1 MGKLG
6 RRTALK
12 VGVGALIAAPSIAAP
27 SIVGAQTPMKLPLA
41 TVWPDSNFHV
51 VNLRRFSDEVK
62 KATDG
67 GIDIDVKSGG
77 QLGFKGPECLR
88 AVRDGLVPM
97 ADFLNTQQV
106 GDAPFMGVEGL
117 PFLAGSREEL
127 KILHKHIRPEFE
139 KIAAANNQKI
149 LYVVPWP
156 NQYLHLKVKVDG
168 VDGLKG
174 IKIRTADKGAQD
186 IWAAAGMAPVVMP
199 WGELLPALSSGA
211 VSGVSTSAVSGVD
224 GKFWEFLKFFYSTN
238 QQWSSDIV
246 SINLDAWKKIKPEHQ
261 KAMTDLATKLEPE
274 FWEAAFA
281 ADKDCAKKMT
291 DGGMQLIAPSPA
303 MIADLRKKCD
313 HLVADFM
320 KKVPSS
326 QAPIK
331 AYFTEVKRA

>member
-1 MGKLG
+1 MSTLN

-12 VGVGALIAAPSIAAP
+12 VGVGALVAAPAIAQ
-27 SIVGAQTPMKLPLA
+27 AQTPMKLPLA
-41 TVWPDSNFHV
+41 TVWPDANFHV
-51 VNLRRFSDEVK
+51 INCRRFADEVK
-62 KATDG
+62 KATAG
-67 GIDIDVKSGG
+67 AIDINVKSGG

-88 AVRDGLVPM
+88 AVRDGLVPI

-106 GDAPFMGVEGL
+106 GDAPFMGIEGL

-149 LYVVPWP
+149 LYIVPWP
-156 NQYLHLKVKVDG
+156 NQYLHLKVKVED
-168 VDGLKG
+168 VAGLKG

-186 IWAAAGMAPVVMP
+186 IWSSVGMAPVVMP

-261 KAMTDLATKLEPE
+261 KAITDLATRLEPE
-274 FWEAAFA
+274 FWDASFA
-281 ADKDCAKKMT
+281 ADKDCSKKMT
-291 DGGMQLIAPSPA
+291 DGGMTLIAPSPA
-303 MIADLRKKCD
+303 MIADLRKKSE

-331 AYFTEVKRA
+331 AYLAEVKRG

>member
-1 MGKLG
+1 
-6 RRTALK
+6 
-12 VGVGALIAAPSIAAP
+12 
-27 SIVGAQTPMKLPLA
+27 
-41 TVWPDSNFHV
+41 
-51 VNLRRFSDEVK
+51 
-62 KATDG
+62 
-67 GIDIDVKSGG
+67 
-77 QLGFKGPECLR
+77 LGFKGPECLR
-88 AVRDGLVPM
+88 AVRDGLVPI
-97 ADFLNTQQV
+97 ADYLNTQQV
-106 GDAPFMGVEGL
+106 GDEPFMGVEGL

-139 KIAAANNQKI
+139 KIAAKNNQKI

-156 NQYLHLKVKVDG
+156 NQYLHLKVKVDA

-186 IWAAAGMAPVVMP
+186 IWASAGMAPIVMP

-224 GKFWEFLKFFYSTN
+224 GKFWEFLKFFYATN

-246 SINLDAWKKIKPEHQ
+246 AINNDVWKKIKPEHQ
-261 KAMTDLATKLEPE
+261 KAITDLAAKLEPE

-281 ADKDCAKKMT
+281 ADKDCAKKMV
-291 DGGMQLIAPSPA
+291 DGGMQLVTPSPA
-303 MIADLRKKCD
+303 MIADLRKKSD
-313 HLVADFM
+313 HLLADFM

-331 AYFTEVKRA
+331 AYLAEVKRA